1 VRLTKV
7 RVTALATAL
16 LLALGGALPAA
27 ATVLAVTKTAD
38 SADGKCN
45 EDCSL
50 REAVIASRHLAGP
63 DVIVLG
69 PGVHRLTLGAGQ
81 GPDGE
86 ATGDLDLQQ
95 SLVIAG
101 AGASRTV
108 IDAAGIDRAID
119 VLAGATVELADL
131 ALRNGA
137 TAGGGG
143 AIRNAGALSL
153 LRVTVS
159 DSTAG
164 ESGGGILSEG
174 AATLTVVASTVSGNE
189 AGGTGGGIATGGSV
203 HIHDATLSGNH
214 SGAAGGG
221 LYVQPGAN
229 GGLASLTVT
238 ANESA
243 VQGGG
248 AQLDAPLPWTSSVV
262 AGNVAPLHPDAAGV
276 VASAGFNLWGVAD
289 GVTLA
294 SEDQSGSAAHPLD
307 PRLAPLAEQGGPT
320 PTHAP
325 LPGSPAL
332 DAGAPADEGLSC
344 AAFDQ
349 RGVRRD
355 DPATGRCDA
364 GAVELTPSCVPG
376 NDRLCLAGGRFEV
389 TARWQSGELAGAATA
404 VPVTDESGSFWFF
417 AASNLELTVKV
428 IDACGAGAGGR
439 FWVFSSGLTDT
450 AVTLTVR
457 DTATGHLRTYVG
469 NAGSVF
475 PTRLDTNAF
484 LCS

>member
-1 VRLTKV
+1 MT
-7 RVTALATAL
+7 TLATAM

-27 ATVLAVTKTAD
+27 AIVLAVTKTTD
-38 SADGKCN
+38 SADGNCN

-50 REAVIASRHLAGP
+50 REAVIASRQLAGP

-69 PGVHRLTLGAGQ
+69 PGVHRLTLGAGED
-81 GPDGE
+81 PDGE

-95 SLVIAG
+95 SVVISG
-101 AGASRTV
+101 AGASRTA

-119 VLAGATVELADL
+119 VLAGATVELVDL

-153 LRVTVS
+153 LRVTVT

-174 AATLTVVASTVSGNE
+174 AATLTVVASTVSANE
-189 AGGTGGGIATGGSV
+189 AGGTGGGVAAGGSV

-214 SGAAGGG
+214 SAAAGGG

-229 GGLASLTVT
+229 GELASLTVT

-262 AGNVAPLHPDAAGV
+262 AANVAPLHPDAAGV

-294 SEDQSGSAAHPLD
+294 SGDQGGSAAHPLD
-307 PRLAPLAEQGGPT
+307 PKLAPLAEQGGPT

-332 DAGAPADEGLSC
+332 DAGAPADASLFC

-355 DPATGRCDA
+355 DAATGRCDA

-376 NDRLCLAGGRFEV
+376 KDHLCLAGGRFEV
-389 TARWQSGELAGAATA
+389 TARWQSGELAGSATA

-428 IDACGAGAGGR
+428 VDACGAGADGR

-457 DTATGHLRTYVG
+457 DTATGRLR
-469 NAGSVF
+469 
-475 PTRLDTNAF
+475 
-484 LCS
+484 